1 MVNKIIAVIPARG
14 GSTRIPHKNIIDF
27 MGKPLIAWTIEPAIE
42 SKCFDRVI
50 VSTDDKEIAE
60 VSSRYGV
67 EVPFYRDEYADNL
80 SSCIEASLY
89 SVKQAEEYYGEKYD
103 TVVILQATCPLRS
116 VDDIKNVVE
125 YYYTNGLKCLTTAT
139 TYNMNPWWGAT
150 LDDSNKPNFVL
161 YSPVQCSSQSKPS
174 MYCPNGSITIVDRYE
189 LEKTKNIYNDDLRF
203 YVMDWKNSID
213 IDEYEDIEMAK
224 IMYNF
229 IKK

>member
-1 MVNKIIAVIPARG
+1 M
-14 GSTRIPHKNIIDF
+14 
-27 MGKPLIAWTIEPAIE
+27 
-42 SKCFDRVI
+42 
-50 VSTDDKEIAE
+50 
-60 VSSRYGV
+60 
-67 EVPFYRDEYADNL
+67 
-80 SSCIEASLY
+80 
-89 SVKQAEEYYGEKYD
+89 
-103 TVVILQATCPLRS
+103 ILQATCPLRS

-125 YYYTNGLKCLTTAT
+125 YYDTNGLKCLTTAT

-150 LDDSNKPNFVL
+150 LDESNKPNFVL

-203 YVMDWKNSID
+203 YIMDWKNSVD